1 MQIIRKLALRI
12 VIGMTLTFVLSCF
25 VYADPAHDLYD
36 KAWKK
41 AWMENKV
48 SEGLVMFK
56 EILNKYPDSEWADDA
71 LWNVAYAYGAPLH
84 DDAKRYSAC
93 EELLKKYPNSEWA
106 DDAMKSMVFIMYEK
120 DWDDVLDLRKH
131 PGKETTKEQKTSKTI
146 KLAKEFLKRF
156 PNSQFAPGVKFC
168 IAKVYRYKLKEYDK
182 AIKEAQEIISQHPSH
197 RETPGKYIFIAS
209 TYWLDLRDLK
219 SAERWYNGLLK
230 KHPGHKKAK
239 EARETLRSIQ
249 QERNK

>member
-1 MQIIRKLALRI
+1 MQIVRKLVGKV
-12 VIGMTLTFVLSCF
+12 VIGAVLIFAMGSF
-25 VYADPAHDLYD
+25 VYADQAHDLYD

-48 SEGLVMFK
+48 SEGLVMFE

-106 DDAMKSMVFIMYEK
+106 DDAMKSMVFIMYKK

-131 PGKETTKEQKTSKTI
+131 PEKEATKEQKTSKTI
-146 KLAKEFLKRF
+146 KLAKKFLKRF

-168 IAKVYRYKLKEYDK
+168 VAKVYRYKLKKYDK
-182 AIKEAQEIISQHPSH
+182 AIKEAQEIISQYPKDYK
-197 RETPGKYIFIAS
+197 TPGIYIFIAS
-209 TYWLDLRDLK
+209 TYQLDLRDLK
-219 SAERWYNGLLK
+219 PAERWYNGLLK
-230 KHPGHKKAK
+230 KYPDNKNAKQAK
-239 EARETLRSIQ
+239 EALRSIR
-249 QERNK
+249 QERKK